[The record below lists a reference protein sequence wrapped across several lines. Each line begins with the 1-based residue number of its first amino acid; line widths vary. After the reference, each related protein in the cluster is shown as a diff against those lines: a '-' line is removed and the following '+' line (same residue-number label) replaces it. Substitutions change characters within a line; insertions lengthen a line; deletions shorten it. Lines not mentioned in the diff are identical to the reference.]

1 MMKTTTCSNA
11 IRATARLGLAPR
23 LQPLL
28 LQRSYAMQYG
38 LGTTASTT
46 SSKRKKVTLFNDN
59 GSVPWSQLSGGEKAA
74 RATQQ
79 TFNFGLI
86 LAGIAVTGGVAYVL
100 WTDVFSPDSK
110 TAVFNRVVDKIK
122 ADQKCIEMLGDS
134 KKIVCHGEETYNKW
148 RRARPIASTINTD
161 SRGHEHMLMHFHVE
175 GPLNRGV
182 VYLHMIKTPIS
193 GEFEYKYL
201 YVDVRGHQRHY
212 LENADTATGSG
223 KKGVRFLGINW
234 G

>member
-1 MMKTTTCSNA
+1 MMKTYTRAIA
-11 IRATARLGLAPR
+11 IRAPTGLGLGPR

-28 LQRSYAMQYG
+28 LLQRGYATQTG
-38 LGTTASTT
+38 LGTTSAPG
-46 SSKRKKVTLFNDN
+46 SKRKTVTPFNDN
-59 GSVPWSQLSGGEKAA
+59 GSVPWSQLSTGEKAA

-79 TFNFGLI
+79 SFNFGLI
-86 LAGIAVTGGVAYVL
+86 LAGLAVTGGVVYVL
-100 WTDVFSPDSK
+100 WSDVFSPDSK
-110 TAVFNRVVDKIK
+110 VAHFNRVVDRIK
-122 ADQKCIEMLGDS
+122 SDPKCIEMLGDP
-134 KKIVCHGEETYNKW
+134 KKISAHGEETNNKW

-161 SRGHEHMLMHFHVE
+161 SRGHEHLLMHFHVE
-175 GPLNRGV
+175 GPLNKGV
-182 VYLHMIKTPIS
+182 VYLHMIKTPSS

-201 YVDVRGHQRHY
+201 YVDVRGQQRYY

>member
-1 MMKTTTCSNA
+1 MKTTTCSNA
-11 IRATARLGLAPR
+11 IRATTRLGLAPR

-28 LQRSYAMQYG
+28 LQRSYATQYG

-46 SSKRKKVTLFNDN
+46 SSKRKKVTPFNDN
-59 GSVPWSQLSGGEKAA
+59 GS
-74 RATQQ
+74 
-79 TFNFGLI
+79 
-86 LAGIAVTGGVAYVL
+86 GGVAYVL